1 MHCIWTPQ
9 IYRAFSAFLTLEHT
23 APSVQM
29 SCPLPLVCLSFR
41 GSSSRKFSLSLGG
54 PAAPVPSGRAKQE
67 GVGLSRQ
74 LEQKAF
80 EGEVVTGRVLKAREG
95 SDGEGSRDELAE
107 EGKQKSGSTFAELLL
122 EARAWARPSTCRLL

>member
-1 MHCIWTPQ
+1 M
-9 IYRAFSAFLTLEHT
+9 
-23 APSVQM
+23 
-29 SCPLPLVCLSFR
+29 
-41 GSSSRKFSLSLGG
+41 
-54 PAAPVPSGRAKQE
+54 PSGRAKQE

-95 SDGEGSRDELAE
+95 SDGEGSQDELAE

-122 EARAWARPSTCRLL
+122 EARAWARPSMCRLL